1 MKTKHNAMTLSE
13 CLQTVAYVGDNYANT
28 LEMDAPQSA
37 VDVLDD
43 LDLIS
48 STLGLQNL
56 ADVGAVAKLTGA
68 ARFMRLSFSR
78 FSLGSEDADLL
89 ERVASNLTDLMA
101 SSENL

>member
-1 MKTKHNAMTLSE
+1 MTITQ
-13 CLQTVAYVGDNYANT
+13 CLETVAYVGDNYANT
-28 LEMDAPQSA
+28 LEMDAPQIA

-48 STLGLQNL
+48 STLGLTNL
-56 ADVGAVAKLTGA
+56 VDIDAVAKLTGA

-89 ERVASNLTDLMA
+89 DRVASSLALHIA
-101 SSENL
+101 SESL

>member
-1 MKTKHNAMTLSE
+1 MKTKNNVMTITQ
-13 CLQTVAYVGDNYANT
+13 CLETVAYVGDNYANT
-28 LEMDAPQSA
+28 LEMDAPQIA

-48 STLGLQNL
+48 STLGLTNL
-56 ADVGAVAKLTGA
+56 VDIDAVAKLTGA

-89 ERVASNLTDLMA
+89 DRVASSLALHIA
-101 SSENL
+101 SESL

>member
-1 MKTKHNAMTLSE
+1 MTITQ
-13 CLQTVAYVGDNYANT
+13 CLETVAHVGDNYANT
-28 LEMDAPQSA
+28 LEMDAPQIA

-48 STLGLQNL
+48 STLGLTNL
-56 ADVGAVAKLTGA
+56 VDIDAVAKLTGA

-89 ERVASNLTDLMA
+89 DRVASSLALHIA
-101 SSENL
+101 SESL